1 MRGQSLMSSQDLFER
16 VLTSLHACV
25 LDGAGWPAVSG
36 LIDELCGA
44 KGNGLVFGDGTRPD
58 DVDVFFAQ
66 FCFRGQRDTEFEREY
81 FTVYYPGDERVQRL
95 LLLPDS
101 RITPVRTL
109 YNEEERKT
117 SLVYNEMLPNIDS
130 LDGFNVRLDGPD
142 GMGVVVV
149 FSDPVDR
156 DGWTSERV
164 ETIGRLLPPIRQFVR
179 VKQAL
184 VDARALGASPF
195 ALLDNVRWGV
205 IQLDRR
211 GRIAAVNDRARAL
224 LLAGDGLCDR
234 GGHLRASL
242 PEEDKTL
249 QRLLARAL
257 PAIGGPG
264 EGGSMRLGRRDSLPR
279 LVLHVNPANDAA
291 TESAQVR
298 IGALVLVVDPAWRL
312 DLEPAQVGELLGLTP
327 AESLVAV
334 LYAQGKSIDE
344 IAVSTGRRRTTIKW
358 HLRHIYDK
366 HHLSRQVELAQLLLS
381 VADVP
386 GVRR

>member
-1 MRGQSLMSSQDLFER
+1 MSSQDLFER
-16 VLTSLHACV
+16 ILTSLHACV
-25 LDGAGWPAVSG
+25 LDDAGWPAVSG

-44 KGNGLVFGDGTRPD
+44 KGNSLVFGAGTGRD
-58 DVDVFFAQ
+58 DIDVFFAR
-66 FCFRGQRDTEFEREY
+66 FCFRGQRDTELERKY
-81 FTVYYPGDERVQRL
+81 YTVYEPGDERVRRL

-109 YNEEERKT
+109 FSEEERKT
-117 SLVYNEMLPNIDS
+117 SLVYNEFLPDTES

-142 GMGVVVV
+142 GMGIVVV
-149 FSDPVDR
+149 FNDPVDR
-156 DGWTSERV
+156 DEWTSERV
-164 ETIGRLLPPIRQFVR
+164 ETIGRLLPHIRQFVR
-179 VKQAL
+179 VRQAL
-184 VDARALGASPF
+184 VDARALGASLF
-195 ALLDNVRWGV
+195 ALFDNVRSGI

-234 GGHLRASL
+234 DGHLRASL

-257 PAIGGPG
+257 PTIGGSG

-279 LVLHVNPANDAA
+279 LVLHVNPANDEAP
-291 TESAQVR
+291 ESAQVR

-312 DLEPAQVGELLGLTP
+312 DLEPARVGELLGLTP

-344 IAVSTGRRRTTIKW
+344 IALSTGRRRTTIKW
-358 HLRHIYDK
+358 HLRHVYDK
-366 HHLSRQVELAQLLLS
+366 HRLSRQVELAQLVMS

>member
-1 MRGQSLMSSQDLFER
+1 MSSQDLFER
-16 VLTSLHACV
+16 ILTSLHACV
-25 LDGAGWPAVSG
+25 LDAAGWPAVSG

-44 KGNGLVFGDGTRPD
+44 KGNGLVLGDGTRPD
-58 DVDVFFAQ
+58 DIDVLFAQ
-66 FCFRGQRDTEFEREY
+66 FCFRGQRDAELERDY
-81 FTVYYPGDERVQRL
+81 FTFYYPGDERVRRL

-101 RITPVRTL
+101 RLTPVRTL
-109 YNEEERKT
+109 YSEEERKT
-117 SLVYNEMLPNIDS
+117 SLVYNKWLPNIDS

-142 GMGVVVV
+142 GMNIVFV

-156 DGWTSERV
+156 DEWTSERV
-164 ETIGRLLPPIRQFVR
+164 ATIERLLPHIRQFLRVR
-179 VKQAL
+179 QAL
-184 VDARALGASPF
+184 VDARALGASLF

-234 GGHLRASL
+234 NGHLRASL
-242 PEEDKTL
+242 PEEDKTF

-257 PAIGGPG
+257 SAIGGSG
-264 EGGSMRLGRRDSLPR
+264 ESGSMRVGRKGSLPR
-279 LVLHVNPANDAA
+279 LVLHVNPVNDEAP
-291 TESAQVR
+291 EFAQVR
-298 IGALVLVVDPAWRL
+298 TGALVLLVDPAWRL
-312 DLEPAQVGELLGLTP
+312 DLVPAQVGELLGLTP

-344 IAVSTGRRRTTIKW
+344 IALSTGRRRTTIKW

-366 HHLSRQVELAQLLLS
+366 HRLSRQVELAQLLLS